1 MPTIEEE
8 KPAKPRQRSRKAE
21 QRNPKGERKAAA
33 RPDSDAISPVAAPV
47 EAAPVE
53 AAPMEAAPLA
63 IAVESAPEVALS
75 GEVLPPETRG
85 SLPRAAGLPAIAI
98 AQACDDYTRKSW
110 LTGRILVERMSTVR
124 SFDQAI
130 EIQGEFAKQ
139 ACANFL
145 AHSEKIFVLYGEW
158 AQQFF
163 RPLDKFA
170 SRIGH

>member
-47 EAAPVE
+47 EAAPME

-75 GEVLPPETRG
+75 GEVLPPEIRG

-110 LTGRILVERMSTVR
+110 LTGRILVERMSMVR